1 MKKIVSIFTLKYYS
15 AFIRLNYRKKNTVQP
30 KNVCKFYFRFYCY
43 QLTDVTVIKVLLL
56 KKL

>member
-15 AFIRLNYRKKNTVQP
+15 AFICLNYRKKIQP

-43 QLTDVTVIKVLLL
+43 QLTDVTVIKVSLIKNL
-56 KKL
+56 